1 MKRIFCLVLCI
12 GLIFTL
18 CGCRKNPTDISSGSV
33 INTPMFSNDSKSAN
47 LLYSYGDSFNPYTAK
62 TAFNREISSLLYDSL
77 IKTNNNFEPVY
88 VLAASAEMLDKK
100 CTVKLR
106 NAKFTDGST
115 VTADDVIYSYEIAK
129 ESPRYSYNFYEVESI
144 SSPDSKTVVFSL
156 KQHDPYFTNLLNFPI
171 LKNDSAN
178 KTDADGKE
186 IAPIGCGRYVLSKD
200 KLSFKQNQNYYGKKG
215 VIETVN
221 LIASPDA
228 ASTSHYVEVGAATVY
243 FTEGDKIVR
252 MSGKKLDVNL
262 NRFIYIGVNDS
273 YGSLASREMRYAISA
288 ALDREDICRSAYFN
302 NATAATGFFNPAFK
316 PTQALQTIEGKPN
329 SKITVENLSKI
340 GYNNMNSNGFYANA
354 AGNNPVFSLLVN
366 SENSSRV
373 AAANLIAAQCK
384 AAGIEINVVK
394 CSYEQYVSRLSEGQF
409 QLYLGEIQLTDNM
422 DFSSL
427 VIPEESAAFGVSK
440 QNAKTDKDDKDKDET
455 PAENSVTE
463 KVEQKKG
470 NCAQI
475 MKKYH
480 KGECG
485 ISDVATTLLSE
496 MPQIPVCYLNGV
508 LFYNPAITGGVE
520 VSSSDIYLS
529 FENYEF

>member
-1 MKRIFCLVLCI
+1 MKRIFCLVVCLC
-12 GLIFTL
+12 LVVTF

-33 INTPMFSNDSKSAN
+33 INIPMFSNDGKSAN

-77 IKTNNNFEPVY
+77 IKTDNNFEVVF
-88 VLAASAEMLDKK
+88 VLASSAETDGKE

-106 NAKFTDGST
+106 DATFTDGST
-115 VTADDVIYSYEIAK
+115 VTAEDVIYSYNLAK
-129 ESPRYSYNFYEVESI
+129 ESPRYSYNFYEVNSVT
-144 SSPDSKTVVFSL
+144 STDSKTVVFSL
-156 KQHDPYFTNLLNFPI
+156 SQHDPYFTNLLTFPI
-171 LKNDSAN
+171 LKTDSAN
-178 KTDADGKE
+178 ETDADGKE
-186 IAPIGCGRYVLSKD
+186 IAPIGCGRYVLSED
-200 KLSFKQNQNYYGKKG
+200 KLSFKQNKNYYGKKG

-252 MSGKKLDVNL
+252 MSGKKTEVNL
-262 NRFIYIGVNDS
+262 NRLIYIGINDN
-273 YGSLASREMRYAISA
+273 YGSLTSREMRYAISS

-302 NATAATGFFNPAFK
+302 NATAATGFFNPSFK
-316 PTQALQTIEGKPN
+316 PTQALQTIESKPN

-340 GYNNMNSNGFYANA
+340 GYNSMNSNGFYANA

-373 AAANLIAAQCK
+373 AAAKLIAAQCK
-384 AAGIEINVVK
+384 TAGIQINVEK
-394 CSYEQYVSRLSEGQF
+394 CSYEEYTSRLSLGHF
-409 QLYLGEIQLTDNM
+409 QLYLGEVQLTDNM
-422 DFSSL
+422 DFTNL
-427 VIPEESAAFGVSK
+427 VTPDQSASFGVSESK
-440 QNAKTDKDDKDKDET
+440 PQNNTDDKSKEDE
-455 PAENSVTE
+455 ENSAPE
-463 KVEQKKG
+463 KAEQKT
-470 NCAQI
+470 NSCAQI
-475 MKKYH
+475 LDKYH

-485 ISDVATTLLSE
+485 ISDVAGTLLTE

-508 LFYNPAITGGVE
+508 LFYSSAITGGVQ
-520 VSSSDIYLS
+520 VSNSDIYLS